1 MEADS
6 DVGFSSLL
14 IRVQLALFAG
24 AHMFVRTG
32 AILCT
37 GREFGIRCWNR
48 QVMRGSACVIHKA
61 ICGRIS
67 KLLIVYSYCVYAG
80 VYLCVHTCVSNAHVP
95 WRMHVCVPAGL
106 HACVSQSVCLPV
118 SVTLFL
124 FPGLW

>member
-32 AILCT
+32 AIS

-61 ICGRIS
+61 ICG
-67 KLLIVYSYCVYAG
+67 G
-80 VYLCVHTCVSNAHVP
+80 VKE
-95 WRMHVCVPAGL
+95 
-106 HACVSQSVCLPV
+106 
-118 SVTLFL
+118 
-124 FPGLW
+124 